1 MISSTLIHKNYSHFL
16 VLRILEAQRK
26 VAVVEVVVEVE
37 GVVEV
42 GEEEEAEEVVVE
54 EEDSVVEWGVGAQ
67 VEEDL
72 VAVVAEVD
80 DIK

>member
-1 MISSTLIHKNYSHFL
+1 MTSFTLILKNCSHFL

-42 GEEEEAEEVVVE
+42 GEEEEAEEVV
-54 EEDSVVEWGVGAQ
+54 
-67 VEEDL
+67 
-72 VAVVAEVD
+72 AEGEGKIENFIFID
-80 DIK
+80 

>member
-26 VAVVEVVVEVE
+26 VAVVEVE

-42 GEEEEAEEVVVE
+42 GEEEEAEEVVAE
-54 EEDSVVEWGVGAQ
+54 EEGKIQNYIFID
-67 VEEDL
+67 
-72 VAVVAEVD
+72 
-80 DIK
+80 